1 MPNEKK
7 KTRLSPLEK
16 AAQLRAKADR
26 IEALE
31 AERRRKFETR
41 QLIIIGG
48 AMVAESRESHDVA
61 EQLKRIIKKRVTRP
75 VDVQVMQAWLSTT

>member
-1 MPNEKK
+1 MADDKSR
-7 KTRLSPLEK
+7 TRLSPAEK

-48 AMVAESRESHDVA
+48 AMVAECRDNPDAAKE
-61 EQLKRIIKKRVTRP
+61 LKAILKKRVTRP

>member
-1 MPNEKK
+1 MADDKSRP
-7 KTRLSPLEK
+7 RLSPAEK

-48 AMVAESRESHDVA
+48 AMVAECRDNPDAAKE
-61 EQLKRIIKKRVTRP
+61 LKAILKKRVTRP

>member
-1 MPNEKK
+1 MAEKIK
-7 KTRLSPLEK
+7 KPRLSPGEL

-48 AMVAESRESHDVA
+48 AMVAEARTNAEFGKQLREV
-61 EQLKRIIKKRVTRP
+61 LKTRVTRP